1 MIRPMIAANWKMHK
15 TVPEAVALAKQ
26 LREAFPE
33 PGDRDIVIAPTFTA
47 LRAVGEILKG
57 SPVHLSAQNMHWEE
71 KGAFTGEISPAMLVD
86 AGCGFVILGH
96 SERRTLFGET
106 DGIINRKVRAAL
118 KAGLR
123 PIFCIGETLEQ
134 RKAGTTF
141 TILEGQIKEGLNNI
155 DTGDIRQVALAY
167 EPVWA
172 IGTGETA
179 TPGQAQEAHRF
190 IRETLASIF
199 GQGYASQAVIMY
211 GGSVNPGNIDS
222 LMAQPDINGALVGG
236 ASLEF
241 ESFAGIIRFQKDK
254 EINK

>member
-1 MIRPMIAANWKMHK
+1 MIKPLIAANWKMHK
-15 TVPEAVALAKQ
+15 TITEAVDLAKQ

-33 PGDRDIVIAPTFTA
+33 PGDRDIVIAPPFTA
-47 LRAVGEILKG
+47 LRPVSEILKG

-71 KGAFTGEISPAMLVD
+71 KGSYTGEISPAMLID
-86 AGCGFVILGH
+86 AGCEFVILGH

-106 DGIINRKVRAAL
+106 DEIVNRKLRVAL

-134 RKAGTTF
+134 RQSGATF
-141 TILEGQIKEGLNNI
+141 AVLEEQIKEGLNNI
-155 DTGDIRQVALAY
+155 DSGDIRRITFAY

-179 TPGQAQEAHRF
+179 TPDQAQETHRY
-190 IRETLASIF
+190 IRERLTSLYGEGIASP
-199 GQGYASQAVIMY
+199 AVIMY
-211 GGSVNPGNIDS
+211 GGSVNPGNVGS
-222 LMAQPDINGALVGG
+222 LMEQPDINGALVGG

-241 ESFAGIIRFQKDK
+241 ESFAGIIRF
-254 EINK
+254 